1 MLHSKTEFDFPM
13 DFHILIPSNTHTS
26 DNISICIETRAM
38 QNLLK
43 HPSAHIYRYADKI
56 LHLPISSLQTGTYVP
71 IPDLSKKQSIYRT
84 YKDRVF

>member
-26 DNISICIETRAM
+26 DNISICIETRTT

-56 LHLPISSLQTGTYVP
+56 LHLPISSKRVLNRTENGGNRYVN
-71 IPDLSKKQSIYRT
+71 L
-84 YKDRVF
+84 